1 VLGWPFTPRAGPGML
16 ERMTSEPSSPDAE
29 MPAVDLRSLY
39 REPHELVVRKSQTR
53 VDAASAAF
61 VAASP
66 LVVLATTS
74 PDGADASPRGGP
86 PGFVKLLDDT
96 HVAFGDLSGNNRLDS
111 YRNITAHPELGMLFL
126 VPGVEET
133 LRVNGRARVSVD
145 DEVLDATTVDGRRP
159 KVAIVVEVVECF
171 LHCAKALRR
180 SGVWDVET
188 WPEVEAR
195 PSAAEG
201 FVAHLGLDVDPAVV
215 EADLEE
221 AYRLTLWVPGGDA
234 DT

>member
-1 VLGWPFTPRAGPGML
+1 MSAESPG
-16 ERMTSEPSSPDAE
+16 SETTDPGRVE
-29 MPAVDLRSLY
+29 LRELY
-39 REPHELVVRKSQTR
+39 RAPHEAVLLKSQPG

-61 VAASP
+61 VATSP

-74 PDGADASPRGGP
+74 ADGTDASPRGGP
-86 PGFVKLLDDT
+86 PGFVKVLDET
-96 HVAFGDLSGNNRLDS
+96 HLAFGDLSGNNRLDS
-111 YRNITAHPELGMLFL
+111 YRNIEAHPEIGMLFL

-145 DEVLDATTVDGRRP
+145 PAVLDATTIDGRRP

-180 SGVWDVET
+180 SGVWEPST
-188 WPEVEAR
+188 WLAPDEQ

-201 FVAHLGLDVDPAVV
+201 FVAHLGLDVEPAVV
-215 EADLEE
+215 AADLEE

-234 DT
+234 PDQDDSSLQP